1 MKLDILSRLSVF
13 SIFIFPLTIITSCKK
28 TDTLVQV
35 NVPVQ
40 MAQITYTI
48 PMNQSSIDTTTTV
61 YCNVDS
67 IIRAA
72 KTNTYSFNISNIKSV
87 TVTSANTILT
97 GTTDAADNFGNLSS
111 LSAAISSTSDTAATI
126 FAQVTNNPGTFA
138 TSLNIPVNTT
148 VNLKTYFD
156 ATLFNFTFRS
166 ALAAPTTINLQAQAT
181 IQFTIVVGPN

>member
-1 MKLDILSRLSVF
+1 MKLYTLSRLSIF
-13 SIFIFPLTIITSCKK
+13 TIFIFPLTVITSCKK
-28 TDTLVQV
+28 SDTLVQV
-35 NVPVQ
+35 NVPLQ
-40 MAQITYTI
+40 MAQIAYTI
-48 PMNQSSIDTTTTV
+48 PINQSSIDTTISV

-67 IIRAA
+67 IIKAN
-72 KTNTYSFNISNIKSV
+72 NTDSFNISNIKSV

-111 LSAAISSTSDTAATI
+111 LSVSISSTSDTAANI
-126 FAQVTNNPGTFA
+126 FAGLTNNPGTFA

-148 VNLKTYFD
+148 VNLKNYFD

-166 ALAAPTTINLQAQAT
+166 GLAAPTTIDLPAQAT